1 MNFRDNPPRPY
12 VRRMA
17 YAVRGLHLN
26 HAPSRHFSVIDG
38 LKLQVS
44 ASLGE
49 VFYPQQSEM
58 VAKQLLRQADQAMQR
73 NELELHYQPKVN
85 MRTGELVGTEALLRR
100 HHRTR
105 GLLYPGSAT
114 TPASGWPPSPRCT
127 DACTPRPTS

>member
-1 MNFRDNPPRPY
+1 M
-12 VRRMA
+12 
-17 YAVRGLHLN
+17 
-26 HAPSRHFSVIDG
+26 IDG

-105 GLLYPGSAT
+105 GLLYPGSFLPVLQGHTAE
-114 TPASGWPPSPRCT
+114 PPGTEAHDCHFGIWLHSESTRQRYQTSPHISR
-127 DACTPRPTS
+127 S